1 MGNFNS
7 LHVENYIESLWMLR
21 CIIFASFQRH
31 YRKIRAN
38 FQNELFDRSYFDF
51 KLDHSLWLV
60 SNFIPMDSKKFEFRN
75 FDWIIRFAIKNE
87 SEIEKFR
94 SRDQWIVGKNRFWE
108 NEILTHNY
116 VNTVSDKRYWTGPSD
131 SECDLVPLIEVW
143 WCRDYVIWR
152 N

>member
-1 MGNFNS
+1 MPFPHGYLTPMGLAKNIPLFRYRFGSRDWSN
-7 LHVENYIESLWMLR
+7 R
-21 CIIFASFQRH
+21 II
-31 YRKIRAN
+31 YYWKW
-38 FQNELFDRSYFDF
+38 
-51 KLDHSLWLV
+51 KWLV
-60 SNFIPMDSKKFEFRN
+60 SNFIPTDSKKFGFRN

-131 SECDLVPLIEVW
+131 SECDLVPLTEVW